1 MKSRLPFLLP
11 TLLFAAT
18 VSAQSSVPV
27 PFSSLQHLQGSGWQ
41 PLTFPN
47 IDRHS
52 HYQLV
57 EIDGRHL
64 VRATSSDS
72 ASGLIFRVHVDPNQY
87 PIIRWRWKISAVY
100 KKGDAHKKAG
110 DDYPARIYVAFAFE
124 PDRASWWEKLR
135 RKAAQIFY
143 KGPLPGSALN
153 YIWANRLPR
162 GQIIANAFSPQTMM
176 LSVES
181 GNRHRGQWRTEQRNI
196 VADYRKAF
204 GHNPPPIVG
213 IGIMTDS
220 DNTGE
225 SATAW
230 YGDIELRRAPD
241 KN

>member
-1 MKSRLPFLLP
+1 MKNRRLFLLP
-11 TLLFAAT
+11 AMFFVTT
-18 VSAQSSVPV
+18 VSAQNSIPV
-27 PFSSLQHLQGSGWQ
+27 PFSSLQRLQGSGWQ
-41 PLTFPN
+41 SLTFPN
-47 IDRHS
+47 IARHS

-57 EIDGRHL
+57 DIDGLHR

-72 ASGLIFRVHVDPNQY
+72 ASGLIFRVHVDPSQY
-87 PIIRWRWKISAVY
+87 PVIRWRWKISGVY
-100 KKGDAHKKAG
+100 SKGDARKKAG

-124 PDRASWWEKLR
+124 PQRASWWEKLR

-143 KGPLPGSALN
+143 RGPLPGSALN
-153 YIWANRLPR
+153 YIWANRLPP
-162 GQIIANAFSPQTMM
+162 GKIIANAFSPQTMM
-176 LSVES
+176 IPVET

-204 GHNPPPIVG
+204 GHSPPPIVG

-230 YGDIELRRAPD
+230 YGDIELTRAPG
-241 KN
+241 KR